1 MRFVIVVDMQRDF
14 VMGDGALPVPGAEA
28 LVEPANRFLAGL
40 APEETAGVLFTFDTH
55 DAATYPGSPEA
66 EQFPP
71 HCYRNTPGWHL
82 AVDPSVIDPRI
93 PVFRLEK
100 NVFAMWEEDHLHV
113 VRMDDPDTAHHR
125 EHFFASLQG
134 VVDEIVVVGVAA
146 DYCVRW
152 AIDGLVA
159 RGFRVH
165 VPADLTAGIGRHIHD
180 VVAEHFAEH
189 PVRATAP
196 EPV

>member
-14 VMGDGALPVPGAEA
+14 VSPDGALPVPGANA
-28 LVEPANRFLAGL
+28 LVEPTNRFLASL
-40 APEETAGVLFTFDTH
+40 TPADTAGVLFTFDTH

-66 EQFPP
+66 AQFPP
-71 HCYRNTPGWHL
+71 HCYRGTDGWHL
-82 AVDPSVIDPRI
+82 VVDPSVIDPAI

-113 VRMDDPDTAHHR
+113 ARHDAPDERQHR
-125 EHFFASLQG
+125 EHFFAALE
-134 VVDEIVVVGVAA
+134 VDEVVVVGVAA

-152 AIDGLVA
+152 AIDGLVE

-165 VPADLTAGIGRHIHD
+165 VPAELTAGIARPIHA
-180 VVAEHFAEH
+180 VVAEHFAGH

-196 EPV
+196 APV